1 MRKFEL
7 TVLGC
12 GAAAPTPY
20 FLTTSQLV
28 NIHDHLILIDAGEG
42 VQLTLR
48 KQRLKFQRIRTVLI
62 SHMHADHV
70 MGLPG
75 LIASMNLLGRKLE
88 LDVYGPQELES
99 FVKGVWHKTETH
111 IDFKV
116 NFIAVDTK
124 NPTEL
129 FRTNSYKVGSFPT
142 KHRISTCGFRVEEL
156 SLVWNIK
163 PYSKQK
169 HAISLQEIV
178 LLKKGEKVV
187 RESGEVL
194 DPSKCCKPPEK
205 ARSYVFAADTAF
217 TPKVVEAAMGATLLY
232 HEATFMEEEKEIARK
247 TMHSTASDAGRV
259 ALEAG
264 VSGLIIGHFSN
275 RYRDLSGLH
284 MEAVKVF
291 EKTVLAVEGK
301 TILIGVIR

>member
-48 KQRLKFQRIRTVLI
+48 KQRLKFQRIRTILI

-88 LDVYGPQELES
+88 LDVYGPKELEG

-111 IDFKV
+111 VDFQV
-116 NFIAVDTK
+116 NFLVLDSK

-129 FRTNSYKVGSFPT
+129 FRTNSYKVQSFPT
-142 KHRISTCGFRVEEL
+142 KHRIPTCGFRLEEL
-156 SLVWNIK
+156 ELFWNIK

-169 HAISLQEIV
+169 NKMSLQEIIV
-178 LLKKGEKVV
+178 LKKGEKVV
-187 RESGEVL
+187 RNNGDIL
-194 DPSKCCKPPEK
+194 DPSKCCNPPKK
-205 ARSYVFAADTAF
+205 ARSYVFAADTAY
-217 TPKVVEAAMGATLLY
+217 TPKVVEAAKGATLLY
-232 HEATFMEEEKEIARK
+232 HEATFMEEEQEIAKK

-259 ALEAG
+259 ALESG
-264 VSGLIIGHFSN
+264 VENLIIGHFSN

-284 MEAVKVF
+284 LEAVEIFK
-291 EKTVLAVEGK
+291 KTVLAVEGK
-301 TILIGVIR
+301 TIFLDRIT

>member
-48 KQRLKFQRIRTVLI
+48 KLRLKFQRIRTVLI

-88 LDVYGPQELES
+88 LDVYGPEELES
-99 FVKGVWHKTETH
+99 FVKGIWHKTETH

-116 NFIAVDTK
+116 NFFALDSK
-124 NPTEL
+124 NKKEL
-129 FRTNSYKVGSFPT
+129 FRTSSYKVISFPT
-142 KHRISTCGFRVEEL
+142 KHRVPTCGFRLEEL
-156 SLVWNIK
+156 SIVWNIK

-169 HAISLQEIV
+169 HKLSLQEII
-178 LLKKGEKVV
+178 LLKKGETVV
-187 RESGEVL
+187 RENGKVL
-194 DPSKCCKPPEK
+194 EPTKCCTPP
-205 ARSYVFAADTAF
+205 ANSRSYVFAADTSF
-217 TPKVVEAAMGATLLY
+217 TPKVVDASEGATLLY
-232 HEATFMEEEKEIARK
+232 HEATFMEVDKDIAKK
-247 TMHSTASDAGRV
+247 TMHSTAADAGRV
-259 ALEAG
+259 AQKAG
-264 VSGLIIGHFSN
+264 VSNLMLGHFSN
-275 RYRDLSGLH
+275 RYKDLSGLKL
-284 MEAVKVF
+284 EACKMF
-291 EKTVLAVEGK
+291 EKTLLAVEGK
-301 TILIGVIR
+301 TISIE